1 MGAKRHHA
9 WMDGDHR
16 RRAIRILLAIAE
28 PDTRAY
34 VRRCLE
40 LHDQKVDPIYETS
53 DGHRALET
61 LEGTPVDLIVAESG
75 LPGLDGVEL
84 CRRVRMAP
92 RIRQTPILLILSEP
106 PTREGEARATA
117 AGASA
122 VLGRPF
128 NARGLCGVVDRLLR
142 TRSPPS

>member
-1 MGAKRHHA
+1 MEAKRHHE
-9 WMDGDHR
+9 WTDGDHR
-16 RRAIRILLAIAE
+16 HRGIRILLAIAE
-28 PDTRAY
+28 PDTRSY

-40 LHDQKVDPIYETS
+40 LHDREVDPIYETA

-61 LEGTPVDLIVAESG
+61 LEGTPVDLIVAETG

-92 RIRQTPILLILSEP
+92 RSRRTPILLILNEP
-106 PTREGEARATA
+106 RTREGEARLTA
-117 AGASA
+117 AGATA
-122 VLGRPF
+122 VLERPF
-128 NARGLCGVVDRLLR
+128 NARGLCGLVDRLLR